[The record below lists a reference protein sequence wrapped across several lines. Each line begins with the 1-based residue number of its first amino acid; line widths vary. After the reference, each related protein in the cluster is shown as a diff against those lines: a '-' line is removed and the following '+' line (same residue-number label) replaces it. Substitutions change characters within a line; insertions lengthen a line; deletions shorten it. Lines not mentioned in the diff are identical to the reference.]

1 MQNRQAATF
10 FERGRLRQP
19 CASAPQKW
27 CIDRSWP
34 FGSSVGFGVA
44 GNGAEHVVERSRRTI
59 NSLIENSSRRRIQQ
73 AVKRRL
79 AIDCDRPSSEAIHS
93 RITRAAAFTLADYRL
108 ELKCTSLRG
117 WSLFRGAIPSSARSP
132 ESSRIYGATLHLEN
146 EPAPSARQQASCL
159 PSPPWPPHHRALRPR
174 IWRSLRLC
182 APRRA

>member
-59 NSLIENSSRRRIQQ
+59 NSLIEDSSRRRIQQ

-79 AIDCDRPSSEAIHS
+79 AIDCDRPSSES
-93 RITRAAAFTLADYRL
+93 NSF
-108 ELKCTSLRG
+108 
-117 WSLFRGAIPSSARSP
+117 ARYQGGRVYFGGLSP
-132 ESSRIYGATLHLEN
+132 GTEMH
-146 EPAPSARQQASCL
+146 
-159 PSPPWPPHHRALRPR
+159 
-174 IWRSLRLC
+174 
-182 APRRA
+182 